1 MAPRGPREMRETA
14 LRRLLHAKRWILAVS
29 LALTG
34 ALTGLAANAFPGKTI
49 KAPASGATSEQGT
62 SESSSSTGTS
72 TEGSS
77 GSLSPPEQS
86 PQGAEPGASSGEQGA
101 SQPTPEAPVV
111 SGGS

>member
-1 MAPRGPREMRETA
+1 MREIA

-34 ALTGLAANAFPGKTI
+34 ALAGLAANAFPGKTI
-49 KAPASGATSEQGT
+49 KAPASSATSESGT
-62 SESSSSTGTS
+62 SESSSST
-72 TEGSS
+72 EGSS
-77 GSLSPPEQS
+77 GSLTPPEQS
-86 PQGAEPGASSGEQGA
+86 PQAAEPGASSSEQGA